1 MADTDQERTEQP
13 TGKRLQQAREKGQIA
28 RSKELGTAS
37 VLLAT
42 VFGLLMIKESLAGA
56 MVKVLTMGFTL
67 DRDQAFDPNA
77 MGVMLPTLLWEL
89 LQPLGLLFLPGF
101 STAEKVSD
109 LSGRG
114 VGMDVVKRNIESLR
128 GEVNIITA
136 PGEGS
141 TVRIRLPLTLAI
153 IDGFHVEVGGSA
165 FVLPLDMMSE
175 CLDLPEVEMAPDTK
189 QLQLRGEWIPYVS
202 LRELFGFPPSAG
214 AAEYVII
221 VQFGQS
227 TAGIVVDELVGDV
240 QAVIKPLGTMFRS
253 LRGISGSTIMGNGT
267 LALILDVPQIV
278 HLAVRREGR
287 LLSARHERLSRVEIA
302 CPDSFR
308 ATGVGKPQ
316 SYPGRRF
323 RRTSWR

>member
-1 MADTDQERTEQP
+1 MSEQE
-13 TGKRLQQAREKGQIA
+13 I
-28 RSKELGTAS
+28 
-37 VLLAT
+37 
-42 VFGLLMIKESLAGA
+42 
-56 MVKVLTMGFTL
+56 
-67 DRDQAFDPNA
+67 
-77 MGVMLPTLLWEL
+77 
-89 LQPLGLLFLPGF
+89 LGLLFLPGF

-114 VGMDVVKRNIESLR
+114 VGMDVVKRNIEALR
-128 GEVNIITA
+128 GEVNIITV

-175 CLDLPEVEMAPDTK
+175 CLDLPEVEMSPDTK

-202 LRELFGFPPSAG
+202 LRELFGFPPAAG
-214 AAEYVII
+214 AEYVII

-278 HLAVRREGR
+278 HLAVKREGR
-287 LLSARHERLSRVEIA
+287 LLHARNERLTRVEA
-302 CPDSFR
+302 R
-308 ATGVGKPQ
+308 ADKLCSDPSGAAGKPQ
-316 SYPGRRF
+316 S
-323 RRTSWR
+323 SS